1 MVWMMLEERKKLSE
15 EKSELQQA
23 NDALQ
28 LQLQAKDLDIEAL
41 EVHTHATTTHNNNT
55 QQQRQQKQQQ
65 QQQQQQQRARGAAAA
80 GPTAAGVAD
89 AQCDVGRPRRSR
101 RPSAGTK
108 CARSTRPSWRSTQ
121 AKPRRSRRWLA
132 LRRWL
137 ARRATTPLSDVT
149 AVLTRCRA
157 TFRRWLA
164 LRPRPLPPEKR
175 RGKLPSRR
183 RD

>member
-65 QQQQQQQRARGAAAA
+65 QQQQQRARKNE
-80 GPTAAGVAD
+80 
-89 AQCDVGRPRRSR
+89 RE
-101 RPSAGTK
+101 
-108 CARSTRPSWRSTQ
+108 
-121 AKPRRSRRWLA
+121 
-132 LRRWL
+132 
-137 ARRATTPLSDVT
+137 
-149 AVLTRCRA
+149 
-157 TFRRWLA
+157 A
-164 LRPRPLPPEKR
+164 LRPLGLR
-175 RGKLPSRR
+175 RQALLMHSVMWVGQGGRGGRALEPSVRGVQGQAGAAHRR
-183 RD
+183 NPVAVAGG